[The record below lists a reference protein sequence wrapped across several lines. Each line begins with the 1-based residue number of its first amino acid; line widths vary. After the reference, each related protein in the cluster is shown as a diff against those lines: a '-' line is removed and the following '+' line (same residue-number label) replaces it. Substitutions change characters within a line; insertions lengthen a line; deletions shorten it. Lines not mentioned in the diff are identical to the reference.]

1 MINLYKFPDNTE
13 FLVYS
18 DNTMEFPE
26 MIKVELVKENVDLS
40 EYMDLPLMNYEQ
52 LIQRMFVKGART
64 SDKILSE
71 ERIESFRDLQI
82 AYFLLKKKL
91 LNKSKHVRDLVKE
104 KYDSVIQYFNPSG
117 DDPFNNSEEGH
128 KE

>member
-26 MIKVELVKENVDLS
+26 MIKVELVKDNVDLS

-52 LIQRMFVKGART
+52 LIQRMFIKGART

-117 DDPFNNSEEGH
+117 DDTSNNSEEGY

>member
-1 MINLYKFPDNTE
+1 MVNLYKFPDNTE

-26 MIKVELVKENVDLS
+26 MIKVELVKDNVDLS

-104 KYDSVIQYFNPSG
+104 KYDNIIQYFNPSG
-117 DDPFNNSEEGH
+117 DNNNIDSE
-128 KE
+128 KES

>member
-1 MINLYKFPDNTE
+1 MVNLYKFPDNTE

-26 MIKVELVKENVDLS
+26 MIKVELVKDNVDLS

-104 KYDSVIQYFNPSG
+104 KYDNTIQYFNPSG
-117 DDPFNNSEEGH
+117 DNNNIDSE
-128 KE
+128 KES

>member
-1 MINLYKFPDNTE
+1 MVNLYKFPDNTE

-52 LIQRMFVKGART
+52 LIQRMFSKKART
-64 SDKILSE
+64 SDKTLSE

-117 DDPFNNSEEGH
+117 DSTFSNSEEGH
-128 KE
+128 GE

>member
-18 DNTMEFPE
+18 DNTIEFPE

-117 DDPFNNSEEGH
+117 DDPLNNSEEGH

>member
-1 MINLYKFPDNTE
+1 
-13 FLVYS
+13 
-18 DNTMEFPE
+18 MEFPE

-52 LIQRMFVKGART
+52 LIQRMFIKGART

-104 KYDSVIQYFNPSG
+104 KYDNVIQYFNPSG
-117 DDPFNNSEEGH
+117 DNTSDNSEEGH

>member
-1 MINLYKFPDNTE
+1 MVNLYKFPDNTE

-52 LIQRMFVKGART
+52 LIQRMFSKKART
-64 SDKILSE
+64 SDKTLSE

-117 DDPFNNSEEGH
+117 DSTFGNSEEGH
-128 KE
+128 GE

>member
-117 DDPFNNSEEGH
+117 DDPLNNSEEGH

>member
-117 DDPFNNSEEGH
+117 DDPLNNPEEGH

>member
-18 DNTMEFPE
+18 DNTIEFPE

-52 LIQRMFVKGART
+52 LIQRMFSKKART
-64 SDKILSE
+64 SDKTLSE

>member
-18 DNTMEFPE
+18 DNTIEFPE
-26 MIKVELVKENVDLS
+26 MIEVELVKDNVDLS

-117 DDPFNNSEEGH
+117 DDPLNNSEEGY